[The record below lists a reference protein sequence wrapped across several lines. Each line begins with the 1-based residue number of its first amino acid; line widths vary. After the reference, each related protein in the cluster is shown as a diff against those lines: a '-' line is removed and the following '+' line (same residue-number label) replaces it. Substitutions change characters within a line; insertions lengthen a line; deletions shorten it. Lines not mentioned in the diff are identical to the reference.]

1 MFFSPSFVLRFHI
14 FSTPK
19 ASAADPTLHAA
30 VMPRE
35 WILIHFDSTLWGF
48 ALFVHKLFEAFC
60 ALCGS
65 FWGLAPEDLRVLRNG
80 MMQLSITEVFGVGC

>member
-1 MFFSPSFVLRFHI
+1 MFFSPSFILRFHI

-19 ASAADPTLHAA
+19 ASDPSLHAA

-35 WILIHFDSTLWGF
+35 WILIHFDFTLWGF
-48 ALFVHKLFEAFC
+48 AFFVHKLFEDFC

-65 FWGLAPEDLRVLRNG
+65 FCGLAPEDLRVLRNG
-80 MMQLSITEVFGVGC
+80 MQLSITEVFGVGC